1 MHLNKEKTAELSLI
15 SKFAGQSEELV
26 QAGGG
31 NTSVK
36 LDDNLMLIK
45 ASGFQLT
52 EVTDTSGYSVV
63 DYKKISDIFKGC
75 RPDSSQEQTIL
86 QSVLIEGKKPSIETF
101 LHSITDNYTIHTHPL
116 GVSILACRK
125 GGMEI
130 FKQLFPNCVTVGCDT
145 PGIQLANIY
154 YDSIN
159 DQGRANRIFL
169 KNHGLIVCANNVAKA
184 MDLTTE
190 TIVAVNEYLKLPSEP
205 YLIGCRL
212 FNVLHKLGIDC
223 IAYHC
228 RMASVGL
235 ATELAGGA
243 WDYEY
248 SPDCVV
254 YCSGKFLEMRLFDD
268 FEEKIKHHIE
278 KYGMPK
284 IILVDTIVFII
295 APTIKK
301 AKEIESVL
309 DFTAR
314 IYISE
319 HRHTT
324 ETLTDKEIHFL
335 LNWDSEKYRSSL

>member
-1 MHLNKEKTAELSLI
+1 MQFNKEKAAELSLI

-52 EVTDTSGYSVV
+52 EVTDVSGYSVV
-63 DYKKISDIFKGC
+63 DYKKICDIFKTG
-75 RPDSSQEQTIL
+75 RPDPSQEQTIL
-86 QSVLIEGKKPSIETF
+86 QSALIEGKKPSIETF
-101 LHSITDNYTIHTHPL
+101 LHSVTDAYTIHTHPL
-116 GVSILACRK
+116 GVSILACRR

-130 FKQLFPNCVTVGCDT
+130 LKELFPDCVTVGYDT
-145 PGIQLANIY
+145 PGIKLANIY
-154 YDSIN
+154 YDSMN
-159 DQGRANRIFL
+159 SQGKADRIFL
-169 KNHGLIVCANNVAKA
+169 KNHGLIVCADNPEKA
-184 MDLTTE
+184 MELTTE

-212 FNVLHKLGIDC
+212 FDTLHRLGTEC

-228 RMASVGL
+228 KLTSAGL
-235 ATELAGGA
+235 AAELAGGA
-243 WDYEY
+243 WDHAY

-254 YCSGKFLEMRLFDD
+254 YCSGRFLEMGALDD
-268 FEEKIKHHIE
+268 FDAKIRQHIQ
-278 KYGMPK
+278 KFGIPK
-284 IILVDTIVFII
+284 IVLVDGMIFIV

-309 DFTAR
+309 DLTAR
-314 IYISE
+314 IFIST
-319 HRHTT
+319 HGDSTDI
-324 ETLTDKEIHFL
+324 LDDKEIGFL